1 LVIFPPSGVGI
12 FYNRVMASHGAG
24 AGDYFS
30 GWDEMMNVVVI
41 DDDPRI
47 TALLK
52 RALTFEGYATQVA
65 ANGTDGLKL
74 VLSGSPDLVVLDVM
88 MPGLDGWEVCRK
100 IRSEMDVP
108 VLMLTARDEVADRV
122 KGLDIGADD
131 YLVKP
136 FALEEFLARVRALLR
151 RQKAASE
158 GTGALSFADLRLNTG
173 TREVFRGDR
182 EIRLTAKEFDLLLFF
197 MEHPRQ
203 VLTRDLLM
211 ERIWGYDY
219 GGESNV
225 LEVYVNMVRQKL
237 EEGGEKRIIH
247 TVRGVGYVLR
257 ETA

>member
-1 LVIFPPSGVGI
+1 MNIVI
-12 FYNRVMASHGAG
+12 
-24 AGDYFS
+24 
-30 GWDEMMNVVVI
+30 I

-52 RALTFEGYATQVA
+52 RALNFEGYTADVA
-65 ANGTDGLKL
+65 GSGADGLSL
-74 VLSGSPDLVVLDVM
+74 ALSGSPDLVVLDIM
-88 MPGLDGWEVCRK
+88 MPGLDGWEVCRR
-100 IRSEMDVP
+100 IRAEKDVP

-151 RQKAASE
+151 RQKISSE
-158 GTGALSFADLRLNTG
+158 SSGILNYADLKLNTG

-182 EIRLTAKEFDLLLFF
+182 EIRLTAKEYDLLLFL

-203 VLTRDLLM
+203 VLTRDMLM

-237 EEGGEKRIIH
+237 EESGEKRIIH

-257 ETA
+257 ETP